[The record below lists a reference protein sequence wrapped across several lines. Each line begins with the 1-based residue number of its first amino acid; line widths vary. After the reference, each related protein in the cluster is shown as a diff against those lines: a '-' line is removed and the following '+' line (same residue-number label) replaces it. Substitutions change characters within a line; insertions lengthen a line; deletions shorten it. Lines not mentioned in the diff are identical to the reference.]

1 MTRSLPTQTTMVRR
15 ITRAYRSASTADR
28 AAGLGWYDAAQREA
42 AQIWPE
48 RPDLAAGVLAALSPR
63 CQWSTNVAWSYAVV
77 TAARAGGQC
86 PPVST
91 TANRA
96 TAWAIATTGA
106 DPLQHLGKVS
116 HTGRVT
122 SGHKVRAFYRNIT
135 GDHGAVTVDVW
146 AYRAATGRDVEYI
159 GARDYA
165 LISAAYVRAAQIL
178 GVTPRE
184 CQAAV
189 WVATRGTKPTD
200 AGWHAAAQ
208 VAA

>member
-1 MTRSLPTQTTMVRR
+1 MTRELPTQTAMVRR
-15 ITRAYRSASTADR
+15 ICRAFRSASPADR

-42 AQIWPE
+42 AAIWPE

-63 CQWSTNVAWSYAVV
+63 CQWSSNVAWAYALVA
-77 TAARAGGQC
+77 AARAGGEC
-86 PPVST
+86 PPVSMMD
-91 TANRA
+91 NRA
-96 TAWAIATTGA
+96 TAWAIATTGG
-106 DPLQHLGKVS
+106 DPLRHLGKVS
-116 HTGRVT
+116 HTGRVI
-122 SGHKVRAFYRNIT
+122 SGQKVRAFYRNIT
-135 GDHGAVTVDVW
+135 GDHDSVTVDVW
-146 AYRAATGRDVEYI
+146 AFRAATGQEVEDI
-159 GARDYA
+159 TARQYR
-165 LISAAYVRAAQIL
+165 LISAAYVRAAAIL